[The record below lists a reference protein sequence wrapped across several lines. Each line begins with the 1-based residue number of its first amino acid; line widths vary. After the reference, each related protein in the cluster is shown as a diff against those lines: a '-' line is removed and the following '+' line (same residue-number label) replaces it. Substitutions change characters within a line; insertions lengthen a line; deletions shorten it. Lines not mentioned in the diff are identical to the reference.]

1 MRKLLGRVDDGRFG
15 RAVAG
20 LQAGWQW
27 VLGERGEGHVRGA
40 VRYGKK
46 EYVVVVERQGRGWQ
60 GRCSCKDAVVRGVLC
75 KHVAFAVLSEL
86 GLAAAAR
93 SAHKQLV

>member
-1 MRKLLGRVDDGRFG
+1 MRKLLGRVDDGRFS

-27 VLGERGEGHVRGA
+27 VMDERSEGHVRGS
-40 VRYGKK
+40 VRYGGK
-46 EYVVVVERQGRGWQ
+46 EYVVVVEQGRGWQ

-93 SAHKQLV
+93 SAHKLLV